1 MYDLLLKGGG
11 VYDGSGLPSYNAAVG
26 VVNGKIAGIGRLKRR
41 LGRNLLVRKCRN
53 VGSLAGVLDGDS
65 ADIAVA
71 VEVKDRVLI
80 EIFGF
85 SDFDSAKLN
94 V

>member
-1 MYDLLLKGGG
+1 MNESKSSRSLRGIE
-11 VYDGSGLPSYNAAVG
+11 SS
-26 VVNGKIAGIGRLKRR
+26 AG